1 VGFDWPAE
9 NALAEIEAKLAEEMD
24 EIKAEMAS
32 GDKAAMADECGDLLF
47 VCVNLLRHLG
57 VDPES
62 ALRSTNAK
70 FERRFRAV
78 EDRMKAAGFDALAEA
93 GLDRLEAAWQAVKAE
108 ERQGKP

>member
-1 VGFDWPAE
+1 WPAAG
-9 NALAEIEAKLAEEMD
+9 ALEQIEAKLAEELG
-24 EIKAEMAS
+24 EIRAEV
-32 GDKAAMADECGDLLF
+32 AAANAAAIADECGDLLF

-78 EDRMKAAGFDALAEA
+78 EERMRQEGIGELAAAGI
-93 GLDRLEAAWQAVKAE
+93 DRLEAAWQAVKAE
-108 ERQGKP
+108 ERRAKK